1 MGPAFYVIGWM
12 TVVGMAFI
20 PVFIA
25 AWVVLRSGWRALVL
39 AAMFTAGA
47 LAGFVGGGLVGYSLM
62 TTDSA
67 GPPPGISVLLFS
79 IAGAVAGGVLAVWLL
94 GRFSKYPPWKRY

>member
-1 MGPAFYVIGWM
+1 M

-39 AAMFTAGA
+39 AVMFTAGA

-67 GPPPGISVLLFS
+67 GPPSFISALLFS
-79 IAGAVAGGVLAVWLL
+79 TAGAVAGGVLAVWLL